1 MVRPACGGL
10 TTANEVDRM
19 NWILIKAVIKARK
32 AGLLHLKRCEGP
44 LLFECLASKCAK
56 CCLLLG
62 SPVVTE
68 KETEKID
75 RQYVL
80 KNKYG
85 MFIKSEGCTCCLL
98 KENLC
103 SIYPNRP
110 RGCREYPWYNI
121 DGRLYYDSGCPGIT
135 TEGGNNPDVKT
146 IQPFE
151 NFFPRSS
158 KFIIRLIKK
167 ICLRK

>member
-1 MVRPACGGL
+1 
-10 TTANEVDRM
+10 M
-19 NWILIKAVIKARK
+19 NWVLIKAVYKARK
-32 AGLLHLKRCEGP
+32 KGLLHLKRADKP
-44 LLFECLASKCAK
+44 LRFVCLADKCAR
-56 CCLLLG
+56 CCKLLG
-62 SPVVTE
+62 SPVVSE
-68 KETEKID
+68 KEAERID
-75 RQYVL
+75 QIHIL
-80 KNKYG
+80 KNEYG

-121 DGRLYYDSGCPGIT
+121 DGQLYYDSGCPGIT

-151 NFFPRSS
+151 NFFPRTP

-167 ICLRK
+167 ICLKE